1 MWVVW
6 LFSVYWLKG
15 DFIDLGGVP
24 RILAPWCLS
33 LPDSLQLPGAWVMSG
48 WWSCLL
54 VRWSIAGREKRNSD
68 SPWASGAEQR
78 RGSGSPTLCWAWA
91 TGQIQNQRAE
101 DLEIGT
107 YSQSVVC
114 FSLFFFNP
122 EKSMC
127 TLWIQFQQLSL
138 WELSCNTPWN
148 AGFNSDLVMILED
161 ESHMLSPALASWR
174 VVSGYLGT
182 CGVMDG

>member
-114 FSLFFFNP
+114 FSLFFLIQ
-122 EKSMC
+122 KSLC
-127 TLWIQFQQLSL
+127 ALYEYS
-138 WELSCNTPWN
+138 
-148 AGFNSDLVMILED
+148 FNSSVYENYPVIHLGM
-161 ESHMLSPALASWR
+161 LAST
-174 VVSGYLGT
+174 VT
-182 CGVMDG
+182 